1 MFNSKILVMVASMFG
16 AISSQLA
23 PDLARELAAG
33 DPAAPA
39 SPPASATP
47 VLKCGDTNE
56 KGKET
61 FKTWDKATLCLVFP
75 TFNGGSR
82 KVLFTPRVDKFEVLQ
97 IKGLYDI
104 FKTQKEATLSAVSN
118 GVQSRVS
125 PFKVNSGVAEILNL
139 VVKIKNGAIDSMEW
153 KNECIQ
159 DVCKFEDCKE
169 TKYPIAGT
177 KEEDV
182 DKNCFIQTC
191 KSTKETQNCDTKVYV
206 TWIGNDAEN
215 RWCESDNFRVTN
227 FVKHSIRTY
236 FKSATAIHTQAEKAP
251 TENNQ

>member
-1 MFNSKILVMVASMFG
+1 MFNSKFLVMMISIFG
-16 AISSQLA
+16 TIFTQLT
-23 PDLARELAAG
+23 PDLGRELAAG
-33 DPAAPA
+33 DPATPAATAP
-39 SPPASATP
+39 TP
-47 VLKCGDTNE
+47 VVLKCGDTNE
-56 KGKET
+56 KGKKT
-61 FKTWDKATLCLVFP
+61 YKTWDKTTLCLVFP

-104 FKTQKEATLSAVSN
+104 FKTQKDATLSAVSN
-118 GVQSRVS
+118 GVVSRVS
-125 PFKVNSGVAEILNL
+125 PFKVNNGVAEILNL

-169 TKYPIAGT
+169 TKYPIAGS
-177 KEEDV
+177 KAEDV
-182 DKNCFIQTC
+182 DKNCYIQTC
-191 KSTKETQNCDTKVYV
+191 KSTQETQNCDTKVYL

-215 RWCESDNFRVTN
+215 RWCESDNFRITN

-236 FKSATAIHTQAEKAP
+236 FKSATEIHT
-251 TENNQ
+251 